1 VSKLGAVVEAVEKHG
16 RFVLEQ
22 VKRARSD
29 ERFARAVIERW
40 NKIKA
45 ETPIAKA
52 PTGLPLP
59 RLALP
64 EIDEPGEIARY
75 LFSEGLPGEFPYLNG
90 AYREMY
96 LEPLREI
103 ETGSYGN
110 KKSSNGDSNGAIAA
124 RVSRA
129 KTPEPPARPP
139 LQEEPTRLFSGLM
152 LAEDT
157 NKRFHF
163 LSAHQRSKRLST
175 AFDGPTLYGIDSD
188 ADGVF
193 GKIGEGGVAVDTV
206 EDMVRLYDGFE
217 LGAPN
222 FSASMTISG
231 PAPIIMAM
239 YIAAAKRRFG
249 PKVVP
254 NLRGT
259 IQADIFKEVQ
269 AQNETI
275 FPTEASLR
283 FLCDMIEWT
292 TANMPRWYPVSISGY
307 HIGEAGSTPVQQ
319 AAYTLSNG
327 FAYAEMLTARGV
339 PVDQFAPRL
348 SFFLDCGLDVEYIA
362 LARVSRKIWAIG
374 MRDVFGANARGQMFK
389 LHTQTSGRSL
399 IAAEFKNNLT
409 RTAAELMLAY
419 MNGTNSCHSNSADE
433 PFTTPSEEWI
443 RLAAH
448 GQAILLEESGIFKH
462 TMNMLSG
469 SPGMKAVERAV
480 EKAIL
485 DEFREIESLGGV
497 LAAVENRYQRSQ
509 IQNAAHRYE
518 QQIYDGTRP
527 IVGLNRYRNG
537 ADEMPEIELARTP
550 RARQKL
556 QVERLKKFKK
566 KNAEKSKSAL
576 DKLATAVER
585 GENCFRLCWKRWKF
599 VHLAKSLAACKRL
612 WGGSGRW
619 CKRSAE
625 SQCFVNRFGRA
636 RLYRAGA
643 SPNEGSA
650 KQVVRR

>member
-1 VSKLGAVVEAVEKHG
+1 MSKLGQVVEAVENYNK
-16 RFVLEQ
+16 FVLNQ

-29 ERFARAVIERW
+29 EKFGRELVDRW
-40 NKIKA
+40 NETKA
-45 ETPIAKA
+45 KTPVTHT

-75 LFSEGLPGEFPYLNG
+75 LVDEGLPGEFPFLNG

-96 LEPLREI
+96 LEPVREI
-103 ETGSYGN
+103 EAGSYGR
-110 KKSSNGDSNGAIAA
+110 KTSAKGAKGKANGNG
-124 RVSRA
+124 
-129 KTPEPPARPP
+129 ARPP
-139 LQEEPTRLFSGLM
+139 EEPTRLFSGLM

-157 NKRFHF
+157 NERFHY
-163 LSAHQRSKRLST
+163 LTQHQRTHRLST

-193 GKIGEGGVAVDTV
+193 GKIGEGGVAIDTV
-206 EDMVRLYDGFE
+206 EDMVRLYDGFD
-217 LGAPN
+217 LGSPN

-249 PKVVP
+249 PKVVQK
-254 NLRGT
+254 LRGT

-275 FPTEASLR
+275 FPIEASLR
-283 FLCDMIEWT
+283 FLTDMVEFT
-292 TANMPRWYPVSISGY
+292 TREMPRWYPISISGY

-327 FAYAEMLTARGV
+327 FAYADMFAARGI
-339 PVDQFAPRL
+339 PVDQFGPRL
-348 SFFLDCGLDVEYIA
+348 SFFLDCGLDAEYIA
-362 LARVSRKIWAIG
+362 LARVSRRIWAIG
-374 MRDVFGANARGQMFK
+374 MRDAFGAGQRGQLFK

-419 MNGTNSCHSNSADE
+419 MNATNSCHSNSADE

-480 EKAIL
+480 EVAIL
-485 DEFREIESLGGV
+485 NEFREIERLGGV
-497 LAAVENRYQRSQ
+497 LAAVEDRFQRSQ

-527 IVGLNRYRNG
+527 IIGLNKYRNG
-537 ADEMPEIELARTP
+537 EERAPEIKLARTP
-550 RARQKL
+550 RKKQQL
-556 QVERLKKFKK
+556 QVDRLKKFKK
-566 KNAEKSKSAL
+566 KNAEKAKRAL
-576 DKLATAVER
+576 DKLVDVVER
-585 GENCFRLCWKRWKF
+585 GENCFPALLEAVEVASLGQITGRLQE
-599 VHLAKSLAACKRL
+599 VV
-612 WGGSGRW
+612 GRF
-619 CKRSAE
+619 RPM
-625 SQCFVNRFGRA
+625 V
-636 RLYRAGA
+636 
-643 SPNEGSA
+643 
-650 KQVVRR
+650 

>member
-1 VSKLGAVVEAVEKHG
+1 MSKLGAVVEAVEKHG

-22 VKRARSD
+22 VRRARSD
-29 ERFARAVIERW
+29 QKFGQAVVERW
-40 NKIKA
+40 NKIKT

-75 LFSEGLPGEFPYLNG
+75 LFGEGLPGEFPYLNG

-110 KKSSNGDSNGAIAA
+110 KKSPNGSSAKKNGAQ
-124 RVSRA
+124 
-129 KTPEPPARPP
+129 PP
-139 LQEEPTRLFSGLM
+139 EEPTRLFSGLM

-239 YIAAAKRRFG
+239 YIAAAKHRFG

-283 FLCDMIEWT
+283 FLLDMIEWT
-292 TANMPRWYPVSISGY
+292 SKNMPRWYPVSISGY

-327 FAYAEMLTARGV
+327 FAYVEMLMARGAD
-339 PVDQFAPRL
+339 VDVFGPRL
-348 SFFLDCGLDVEYIA
+348 SFFLDCGLDAEYIA
-362 LARVSRKIWAIG
+362 LSRVSRKIWAIG
-374 MRDVFGANARGQMFK
+374 MREVFGAGPRAQMFK

-497 LAAVENRYQRSQ
+497 MGAVENRYQRSQ

-518 QQIYDGTRP
+518 QQIYSGKRP
-527 IVGLNRYRNG
+527 IVGLTRYQSPG
-537 ADEMPEIELARTP
+537 DEAPEIELVRTP
-550 RARQKL
+550 RAKQQL
-556 QVERLKKFKK
+556 QVRRLQQFKK
-566 KNAEKSKSAL
+566 KNAGKAERAL
-576 DKLATAVER
+576 EKLAQVAESGENTFPVLLEAVEVCSL
-585 GENCFRLCWKRWKF
+585 GQISGCLQEVVGHFRPM
-599 VHLAKSLAACKRL
+599 V
-612 WGGSGRW
+612 
-619 CKRSAE
+619 
-625 SQCFVNRFGRA
+625 
-636 RLYRAGA
+636 
-643 SPNEGSA
+643 
-650 KQVVRR
+650 

>member
-1 VSKLGAVVEAVEKHG
+1 MTVETEKHGAHKAPLQERSGLMSKLGQVVEAVEKYNQ
-16 RFVLEQ
+16 FVVDQ
-22 VKRARSD
+22 VKRARAD
-29 ERFARAVIERW
+29 EEFGREVIDRW
-40 NKIKA
+40 N
-45 ETPIAKA
+45 ETKSKTPVTHT

-75 LFSEGLPGEFPYLNG
+75 LFGDGLPGEFPFLNG
-90 AYREMY
+90 VYREMY
-96 LEPLREI
+96 LEPIREI
-103 ETGSYGN
+103 EASSFGKNGEGRNAES
-110 KKSSNGDSNGAIAA
+110 KKRKIDKKKIDNQPKA
-124 RVSRA
+124 
-129 KTPEPPARPP
+129 
-139 LQEEPTRLFSGLM
+139 EEPTRLFSGLM

-157 NKRFHF
+157 NERFHY
-163 LSAHQRSKRLST
+163 LTAHQRTHRLST

-193 GKIGEGGVAVDTV
+193 GKIGEGGVAIDTV
-206 EDMVRLYDGFE
+206 EDMVRLYDGFD
-217 LGAPN
+217 LGSPD

-254 NLRGT
+254 KLRGT

-283 FLCDMIEWT
+283 FLTDMVEFT
-292 TANMPRWYPVSISGY
+292 TREMPRWYPISISGY

-327 FAYAEMLTARGV
+327 FAYAEMFAARGI
-339 PVDQFAPRL
+339 PVDQFGPRL

-362 LARVSRKIWAIG
+362 LARVSRRIWAIG
-374 MRDVFGANARGQMFK
+374 MRDVFGAGARARLFK

-419 MNGTNSCHSNSADE
+419 MNATNSCHSNSADE

-462 TMNMLSG
+462 TMNLLSG

-480 EKAIL
+480 EAAIL
-485 DEFREIESLGGV
+485 EEFREIERLGGV
-497 LAAVENRYQRSQ
+497 LAAVEDRFQRSQ
-509 IQNAAHRYE
+509 IQSAAHRYE

-527 IVGLNRYRNG
+527 IIGLNKYRNG
-537 ADEMPEIELARTP
+537 ADDVPEIKLARTP
-550 RARQKL
+550 RAKQQL
-556 QVERLKKFKK
+556 QVDRLAKFKK
-566 KNAEKSKSAL
+566 KNVTKAKRAL
-576 DKLATAVER
+576 DKLVDVVEL
-585 GENCFRLCWKRWKF
+585 GDNCFPALLETVEVCSLGQITGRLQE
-599 VHLAKSLAACKRL
+599 VV
-612 WGGSGRW
+612 GRF
-619 CKRSAE
+619 RPM
-625 SQCFVNRFGRA
+625 V
-636 RLYRAGA
+636 
-643 SPNEGSA
+643 
-650 KQVVRR
+650 

>member
-1 VSKLGAVVEAVEKHG
+1 MSKLGAVVEAVEKHG

-22 VKRARSD
+22 VERALSD
-29 ERFARAVIERW
+29 EKFAQAVTDRW
-40 NKIKA
+40 NKVKA
-45 ETPIAKA
+45 EIPISKA

-75 LFSEGLPGEFPYLNG
+75 LFGDGLPGEFPYLNG
-90 AYREMY
+90 AYPEMY
-96 LEPLREI
+96 LEPLRQI

-110 KKSSNGDSNGAIAA
+110 RKSPNGSGETVAA

-129 KTPEPPARPP
+129 KIPERPARPP

-157 NKRFHF
+157 NRRFHF
-163 LSAHQRSKRLST
+163 LSAHQRSARLST

-188 ADGVF
+188 AEGVF
-193 GKIGEGGVAVDTV
+193 GKIGEGGLAIDTV
-206 EDMVRLYDGFE
+206 EDMERLYAGFDM
-217 LGAPN
+217 GAPS

-249 PKVVP
+249 PGVVP
-254 NLRGT
+254 KLRGT

-275 FPTEASLR
+275 FPVEASLR
-283 FLCDMIEWT
+283 FLADMMEWT
-292 TANMPRWYPVSISGY
+292 TKHMPRWYPISISGY

-327 FAYAEMLTARGV
+327 FAYAEMFAARGI
-339 PVDQFAPRL
+339 PVDQFGPRL

-362 LARVSRKIWAIG
+362 LARVSRRIWAIG
-374 MRDVFGANARGQMFK
+374 MRDVFGAGPKAQLLK

-409 RTAAELMLAY
+409 RTAAELVLAY
-419 MNGTNSCHSNSADE
+419 MNATNSCHSNSADE

-480 EKAIL
+480 EAAIL
-485 DEFREIESLGGV
+485 DEFREIERLGGV
-497 LAAVENRYQRSQ
+497 LAAVEDRYQRSQ

-518 QQIYDGTRP
+518 QQIYNGTRP
-527 IVGLNRYRNG
+527 IIGLNRYRD
-537 ADEMPEIELARTP
+537 DEEIPEVKLARTP
-550 RARQKL
+550 RAKQQL
-556 QVERLKKFKK
+556 QVDRLAKFKK
-566 KNAEKSKSAL
+566 KNAEKAKPAL
-576 DKLATAVER
+576 DKLAQAVEH
-585 GENCFRLCWKRWKF
+585 GENFFPMLLEAAEVCSLGQITGRLQEVVGRFRPM
-599 VHLAKSLAACKRL
+599 V
-612 WGGSGRW
+612 
-619 CKRSAE
+619 
-625 SQCFVNRFGRA
+625 
-636 RLYRAGA
+636 
-643 SPNEGSA
+643 
-650 KQVVRR
+650 

>member
-1 VSKLGAVVEAVEKHG
+1 MSKLGQVVEAVEKYNK
-16 RFVLEQ
+16 FVLDQ

-29 ERFARAVIERW
+29 EKFGRELADRW
-40 NKIKA
+40 N
-45 ETPIAKA
+45 ETKSKTPVTHT

-75 LFSEGLPGEFPYLNG
+75 LFGEGLPGEFPFLNG

-96 LEPLREI
+96 LAESGNWTA
-103 ETGSYGN
+103 ETGKQN
-110 KKSSNGDSNGAIAA
+110 PKSEKSPSAA
-124 RVSRA
+124 AENSKA
-129 KTPEPPARPP
+129 
-139 LQEEPTRLFSGLM
+139 EEPTRLFSGLM

-157 NKRFHF
+157 NERFHF

-193 GKIGEGGVAVDTV
+193 GKIGEGGVAIDTV
-206 EDMVRLYDGFE
+206 EDMVRLYDGFD
-217 LGAPN
+217 LGSPI

-254 NLRGT
+254 KLRGT

-275 FPTEASLR
+275 FPIEASLR
-283 FLCDMIEWT
+283 FLTDMVEFT
-292 TANMPRWYPVSISGY
+292 TREMPRWYPISISGY

-327 FAYAEMLTARGV
+327 FAYAEMFAARGI
-339 PVDQFAPRL
+339 PVDQFGPLL
-348 SFFLDCGLDVEYIA
+348 SFFLDCGLDAEYIA
-362 LARVSRKIWAIG
+362 LSRVSRRIWAIG
-374 MRDVFGANARGQMFK
+374 MRDAFGAGPRGQLFK

-409 RTAAELMLAY
+409 RTAAELILAY
-419 MNGTNSCHSNSADE
+419 MNATNSCHSNSADE

-485 DEFREIESLGGV
+485 DEFREIERLGGV
-497 LAAVENRYQRSQ
+497 LAAVEDRFQRSQ

-527 IVGLNRYRNG
+527 IIGLNRYRNG
-537 ADEMPEIELARTP
+537 SDDVPEVKLSRTP
-550 RARQKL
+550 RKKQQL
-556 QVERLKKFKK
+556 QVDRLAKFKK
-566 KNAEKSKSAL
+566 KNAEKAKRAL
-576 DKLATAVER
+576 DKVVAVVER
-585 GENCFRLCWKRWKF
+585 GENCFPALLEAVEVCSLGQITGRLQE
-599 VHLAKSLAACKRL
+599 VV
-612 WGGSGRW
+612 GRF
-619 CKRSAE
+619 RPM
-625 SQCFVNRFGRA
+625 V
-636 RLYRAGA
+636 
-643 SPNEGSA
+643 
-650 KQVVRR
+650 

>member
-1 VSKLGAVVEAVEKHG
+1 MSKLGQVVESVETYNQ
-16 RFVLEQ
+16 FVLDQ

-29 ERFARAVIERW
+29 EKFGRDLLGRW
-40 NKIKA
+40 NDIKA
-45 ETPIAKA
+45 KIPTTRA

-64 EIDEPGEIARY
+64 EIDEPGEIARF
-75 LFSEGLPGEFPYLNG
+75 LLGEGLPGEFPFLNG

-96 LEPLREI
+96 LEPVREVESFEKDG
-103 ETGSYGN
+103 ET
-110 KKSSNGDSNGAIAA
+110 KK
-124 RVSRA
+124 R
-129 KTPEPPARPP
+129 KTDKKIPQA
-139 LQEEPTRLFSGLM
+139 EERT
-152 LAEDT
+152 
-157 NKRFHF
+157 H
-163 LSAHQRSKRLST
+163 RLST

-193 GKIGEGGVAVDTV
+193 GKIGEGGVAIDTV
-206 EDMVRLYDGFE
+206 EDMVRLYDGFD
-217 LGAPN
+217 LGSAN

-249 PKVVP
+249 PSVVP
-254 NLRGT
+254 KLRGT

-275 FPTEASLR
+275 FPIEPSLR
-283 FLCDMIEWT
+283 FLTDMVEFT
-292 TANMPRWYPVSISGY
+292 TREMPRWYPISISGY

-327 FAYAEMLTARGV
+327 FAYAEMFAARGI
-339 PVDQFAPRL
+339 PVDQFGPRL

-362 LARVSRKIWAIG
+362 LARVSRRIWAIG
-374 MRDVFGANARGQMFK
+374 MRDVFGAGPKAQLYK

-409 RTAAELMLAY
+409 RTAAELILAY
-419 MNGTNSCHSNSADE
+419 MNATNSCHSNSADE

-480 EKAIL
+480 EAAIL
-485 DEFREIESLGGV
+485 EEFREIERLGGV
-497 LAAVENRYQRSQ
+497 LAAVEDRYQRSQ
-509 IQNAAHRYE
+509 IQNASHRYE
-518 QQIYDGTRP
+518 QQINDGVRP
-527 IVGLNRYRNG
+527 IIGLNRYRNG
-537 ADEMPEIELARTP
+537 SDDMPEVKLARTP
-550 RARQKL
+550 RKKQQL
-556 QVERLKKFKK
+556 QVERLAKFKK
-566 KNAEKSKSAL
+566 KNADKSKRAL
-576 DKLATAVER
+576 DKLAAAVES
-585 GENCFRLCWKRWKF
+585 GKNCFPELLEAVEVCSLGQITGRLQE
-599 VHLAKSLAACKRL
+599 VV
-612 WGGSGRW
+612 GRF
-619 CKRSAE
+619 RPM
-625 SQCFVNRFGRA
+625 V
-636 RLYRAGA
+636 
-643 SPNEGSA
+643 
-650 KQVVRR
+650 

>member
-1 VSKLGAVVEAVEKHG
+1 MSKLGRVVEAVEKYN
-16 RFVLEQ
+16 RFVLDQ
-22 VKRARSD
+22 VKRARAD
-29 ERFARAVIERW
+29 EKFGRELITRW
-40 NKIKA
+40 SETKA
-45 ETPIAKA
+45 KTPVTHT

-64 EIDEPGEIARY
+64 EIDESGEIARY
-75 LFSEGLPGEFPYLNG
+75 LFGEGLPGEFPFLNG

-96 LEPLREI
+96 LEPVREN
-103 ETGSYGN
+103 ELGSYGR
-110 KKSSNGDSNGAIAA
+110 NGDKNEVAA
-124 RVSRA
+124 EMS
-129 KTPEPPARPP
+129 PANRSKVPTRPP
-139 LQEEPTRLFSGLM
+139 RQSRPPEEPTRLFSGLM

-157 NKRFHF
+157 NERFHY
-163 LSAHQRSKRLST
+163 LTQHQRTHRLST

-193 GKIGEGGVAVDTV
+193 GKIGEGGVAIDTV
-206 EDMVRLYDGFE
+206 EDMVRLYDGFD
-217 LGAPN
+217 LGSPN

-239 YIAAAKRRFG
+239 YIAAAKSRFG
-249 PKVVP
+249 SKVVP
-254 NLRGT
+254 KLRGT

-275 FPTEASLR
+275 FPIEASLR
-283 FLCDMIEWT
+283 FLTDMVEFT
-292 TANMPRWYPVSISGY
+292 TRKLPRWYPISISGY

-327 FAYAEMLTARGV
+327 FAYAEMFAGRGI
-339 PVDQFAPRL
+339 PVDQFGPRL
-348 SFFLDCGLDVEYIA
+348 SFFLDCGLDAEYIA
-362 LARVSRKIWAIG
+362 LARVSRRIWAIG
-374 MRDVFGANARGQMFK
+374 MRDAYGAGPRGQLFK

-419 MNGTNSCHSNSADE
+419 MNATNSCHSNSADE

-480 EKAIL
+480 EAAIL
-485 DEFREIESLGGV
+485 DEFREIERLGGV
-497 LAAVENRYQRSQ
+497 LAAVEDRFQRSQ

-527 IVGLNRYRNG
+527 IIGLNRYRNG
-537 ADEMPEIELARTP
+537 TDDIPEVKLARTP
-550 RARQKL
+550 RAKQQL
-556 QVERLKKFKK
+556 QVDRLKKFKK
-566 KNAEKSKSAL
+566 KNVEKAKRAL
-576 DKLATAVER
+576 DKLVDVVER
-585 GENCFRLCWKRWKF
+585 GENCFPALLDAVEVSSLGQITGRLQE
-599 VHLAKSLAACKRL
+599 VV
-612 WGGSGRW
+612 GRF
-619 CKRSAE
+619 RPM
-625 SQCFVNRFGRA
+625 V
-636 RLYRAGA
+636 
-643 SPNEGSA
+643 
-650 KQVVRR
+650 

>member
-1 VSKLGAVVEAVEKHG
+1 MSKLGQVIESVEKYNQ
-16 RFVLEQ
+16 FVLDQ
-22 VKRARSD
+22 VKRARADKKFGSD
-29 ERFARAVIERW
+29 LLGRW
-40 NKIKA
+40 NDLKA
-45 ETPIAKA
+45 KVPVTRA
-52 PTGLPLP
+52 PTGLELP

-75 LFSEGLPGEFPYLNG
+75 LFGEGLPGEFPFLNG
-90 AYREMY
+90 PYREMY
-96 LEPLREI
+96 LAESGNGKP
-103 ETGSYGN
+103 ETG
-110 KKSSNGDSNGAIAA
+110 KQ
-124 RVSRA
+124 
-129 KTPEPPARPP
+129 PP
-139 LQEEPTRLFSGLM
+139 QTEEPTRLFSGFM

-157 NKRFHF
+157 NERFHY
-163 LSAHQRSKRLST
+163 LTAHQRTHRLST
-175 AFDGPTLYGIDSD
+175 AFDGPTLYGMDSD

-193 GKIGEGGVAVDTV
+193 GKIGEGGVAIDTV

-217 LGAPN
+217 VGSPT

-249 PKVVP
+249 PSVVP
-254 NLRGT
+254 KLRGT

-275 FPTEASLR
+275 FPIEPSLR
-283 FLCDMIEWT
+283 FLTDMVEFT
-292 TANMPRWYPVSISGY
+292 TREMPRWYPISISGY

-327 FAYAEMLTARGV
+327 FAYAEMFAARGI
-339 PVDQFAPRL
+339 PIDQFGPRL

-362 LARVSRKIWAIG
+362 LARASRRIWAIG
-374 MRDVFGANARGQMFK
+374 MRDAFGAGPKGQMFK

-399 IAAEFKNNLT
+399 VAAEFKNNLT

-485 DEFREIESLGGV
+485 DEFRQIEQLGGV

-518 QQIYDGTRP
+518 QQIYEGVRP
-527 IVGLNRYRNG
+527 VIGLNRYRNG
-537 ADEMPEIELARTP
+537 ADEDGPEMELARTP
-550 RARQKL
+550 KSKQQL
-556 QVERLKKFKK
+556 QVDRLTKFKK
-566 KNAEKSKSAL
+566 KNAEKSKRAL
-576 DKLATAVER
+576 DKLAAVAESGKNCFPALLGAVEVCSLGQITGR
-585 GENCFRLCWKRWKF
+585 LQEVVGRFRPM
-599 VHLAKSLAACKRL
+599 V
-612 WGGSGRW
+612 
-619 CKRSAE
+619 
-625 SQCFVNRFGRA
+625 
-636 RLYRAGA
+636 
-643 SPNEGSA
+643 
-650 KQVVRR
+650 

>member
-1 VSKLGAVVEAVEKHG
+1 MSKLGRVVEAVEDYNS
-16 RFVLEQ
+16 FVEKE
-22 VKRARSD
+22 VKRARTD
-29 ERFARAVIERW
+29 EQFGKQLLDRW
-40 NKIKA
+40 NEIKRDIKVG
-45 ETPIAKA
+45 TS
-52 PTGLPLP
+52 PTGLKLP

-64 EIDEPGEIARY
+64 EIDEPGEITRY
-75 LFSEGLPGEFPYLNG
+75 LLGDGLPGEFPFLNG

-96 LEPLREI
+96 LEPWQEAPI
-103 ETGSYGN
+103 ETGTYE
-110 KKSSNGDSNGAIAA
+110 KNGDGRKSRLNGSRNGNANGNGSSA
-124 RVSRA
+124 RA
-129 KTPEPPARPP
+129 KQANRVAETIRKPQQA
-139 LQEEPTRLFSGLM
+139 EEPTRLFSGLM

-193 GKIGEGGVAVDTV
+193 GKIGEGGVAIDTV
-206 EDMVRLYDGFE
+206 EDMVRLYDGFD
-217 LGAPN
+217 LGSPD

-231 PAPIIMAM
+231 PAPIMMAM
-239 YIAAAKRRFG
+239 YIAAAVRRFG
-249 PKVVP
+249 SDVIPK
-254 NLRGT
+254 LRGT

-275 FPTEASLR
+275 FPVEASLR
-283 FLCDMIEWT
+283 FLADMMEWT
-292 TANMPRWYPVSISGY
+292 MRHMPRWYPVSISGY
-307 HIGEAGSTPVQQ
+307 HIGEAGATPIQQ

-327 FAYAEMLTARGV
+327 FAYAEMLAARGAS
-339 PVDQFAPRL
+339 VDQFGPRL

-374 MRDVFGANARGQMFK
+374 MRDVFGAGHKAQMFK

-480 EKAIL
+480 EEAIL

-497 LAAVENRYQRSQ
+497 MAAVENRYQRSQ
-509 IQNAAHRYE
+509 IQSAAHRYE

-527 IVGLNRYRNG
+527 VVGLNRYRNG
-537 ADEMPEIELARTP
+537 ADEMPEIELARTSK
-550 RARQKL
+550 AKQQL
-556 QVERLKKFKK
+556 QIDRLKKFKK
-566 KNAEKSKSAL
+566 KHAAKAEAAL
-576 DKLATAVER
+576 DRLAKVVDTN
-585 GENCFRLCWKRWKF
+585 ENCFPALLEAVEVCSLGQITDRLQEI
-599 VHLAKSLAACKRL
+599 V
-612 WGGSGRW
+612 GRF
-619 CKRSAE
+619 RPM
-625 SQCFVNRFGRA
+625 V
-636 RLYRAGA
+636 
-643 SPNEGSA
+643 
-650 KQVVRR
+650 

>member
-1 VSKLGAVVEAVEKHG
+1 MSKLGRVVEAVENYNQH
-16 RFVLEQ
+16 VLDEVQ
-22 VKRARSD
+22 RARTD
-29 ERFARAVIERW
+29 KKFGQQMVDRW
-40 NKIKA
+40 NEIKRNI
-45 ETPIAKA
+45 PIGTA
-52 PTGLPLP
+52 PTGLKLP

-64 EIDEPGEIARY
+64 EIDEPGEITRY
-75 LFSEGLPGEFPYLNG
+75 LLGEGLPGEFPFLNA

-96 LEPLREI
+96 LEPMHTAPI
-103 ETGSYGN
+103 ETGTYEKNGHG
-110 KKSSNGDSNGAIAA
+110 KKAKLNGSSNGATP
-124 RVSRA
+124 A
-129 KTPEPPARPP
+129 KPQQA
-139 LQEEPTRLFSGLM
+139 EEPTRLFSGLM

-188 ADGVF
+188 ADGIL

-206 EDMVRLYDGFE
+206 EDMVRLYDGFD
-217 LGAPN
+217 LGSPD

-249 PKVVP
+249 DGVVP
-254 NLRGT
+254 KLRGT

-275 FPTEASLR
+275 FPVEASLR
-283 FLCDMIEWT
+283 FLADMMEYT
-292 TANMPRWYPVSISGY
+292 TREMPRWYPVSISGY

-327 FAYAEMLTARGV
+327 FAYAEMMANRGIS
-339 PVDQFAPRL
+339 VDEFGPRL

-362 LARVSRKIWAIG
+362 LTRVSRRIWAIG
-374 MRDVFGANARGQMFK
+374 MRDAFGAGKKAQMFK
-389 LHTQTSGRSL
+389 VHTQTSGRSL
-399 IAAEFKNNLT
+399 VAAEFKNNLT
-409 RTAAELMLAY
+409 RTAAELMLSY
-419 MNGTNSCHSNSADE
+419 MNATNSCHSNSADE

-480 EKAIL
+480 EAAIL
-485 DEFREIESLGGV
+485 EEFREIERLGGV
-497 LAAVENRYQRSQ
+497 VAAVENRYQRSQ

-518 QQIYDGTRP
+518 QQIYNGTRP
-527 IVGLNRYRNG
+527 IVALNRYRN
-537 ADEMPEIELARTP
+537 DSEELPEFELARTP
-550 RARQKL
+550 RAKQQL
-556 QVERLKKFKK
+556 QVDRLRKFKA
-566 KNAEKSKSAL
+566 KNARKAEQAL
-576 DKLATAVER
+576 AKLGAVVETD
-585 GENCFRLCWKRWKF
+585 ENCFPALLEAAEVC
-599 VHLAKSLAACKRL
+599 SLGQISNCL
-612 WGGSGRW
+612 QEVVGRF
-619 CKRSAE
+619 RPM
-625 SQCFVNRFGRA
+625 V
-636 RLYRAGA
+636 
-643 SPNEGSA
+643 
-650 KQVVRR
+650 

>member
-1 VSKLGAVVEAVEKHG
+1 MSKLGAVVESVEKHE

-29 ERFARAVIERW
+29 EAFGREMVERW
-40 NKIKA
+40 EKLKA
-45 ETPIAKA
+45 SIPVARA

-75 LFSEGLPGEFPYLNG
+75 LFGDGLPGEFPFING

-96 LEPLREI
+96 LEPLVEI
-103 ETGSYGN
+103 ETGSFGN
-110 KKSSNGDSNGAIAA
+110 G
-124 RVSRA
+124 
-129 KTPEPPARPP
+129 KTPNGTNGKAVEAGVSPARTGASSAPP
-139 LQEEPTRLFSGLM
+139 QKKASIQEEPTRLFSGLM

-193 GKIGEGGVAVDTV
+193 GKVGEGGVAVDTV
-206 EDMVRLYDGFE
+206 EDMVRLYDGFD
-217 LGAPN
+217 LGSPD

-249 PKVVP
+249 PSVVP
-254 NLRGT
+254 KLRGT

-292 TANMPRWYPVSISGY
+292 AGEMPRWYPVSISGY

-327 FAYAEMLTARGV
+327 FAYVELLAARGAS
-339 PVDQFAPRL
+339 VDQFAPRL

-374 MRDVFGANARGQMFK
+374 MRDVFGANSRGQMFK

-497 LAAVENRYQRSQ
+497 MGAVENRYQRSQ
-509 IQNAAHRYE
+509 IQSAAHRYE
-518 QQIYDGTRP
+518 EQIYDGTRP

-537 ADEMPEIELARTP
+537 AEDLPEFELARTP
-550 RARQKL
+550 RSKQQL
-556 QVERLKKFKK
+556 QVDRLTRFKK
-566 KNAEKSKSAL
+566 KNAAKADKAL
-576 DKLATAVER
+576 NKLAAAVES
-585 GENCFRLCWKRWKF
+585 GENTFPALLDAVEVCSLGQITGRLQEIVGHFRPM
-599 VHLAKSLAACKRL
+599 V
-612 WGGSGRW
+612 
-619 CKRSAE
+619 
-625 SQCFVNRFGRA
+625 
-636 RLYRAGA
+636 
-643 SPNEGSA
+643 
-650 KQVVRR
+650 